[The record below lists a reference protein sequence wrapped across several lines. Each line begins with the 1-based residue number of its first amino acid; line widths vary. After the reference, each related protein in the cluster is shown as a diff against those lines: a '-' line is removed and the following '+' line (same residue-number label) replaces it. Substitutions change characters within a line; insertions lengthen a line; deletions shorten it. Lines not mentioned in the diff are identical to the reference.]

1 MDTKLSVL
9 VGGAVSMLG
18 IEAASSLLKK
28 QSSSEIS
35 STDDTVRKCRYFF
48 LFESNKEETDFLF
61 RTAQCTRTSWMTSRD
76 RFYVSG
82 MF

>member
-35 STDDTVRKCRYFF
+35 STDDTVRNVATFF
-48 LFESNKEETDFLF
+48 CMIQTKKKVISFLGQLSVPV
-61 RTAQCTRTSWMTSRD
+61 RH
-76 RFYVSG
+76 G
-82 MF
+82 